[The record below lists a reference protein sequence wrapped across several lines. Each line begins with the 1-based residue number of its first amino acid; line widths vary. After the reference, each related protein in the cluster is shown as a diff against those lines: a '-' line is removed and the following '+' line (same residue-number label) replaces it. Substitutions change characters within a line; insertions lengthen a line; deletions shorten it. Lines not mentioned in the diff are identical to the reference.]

1 MENNQEIQTTNID
14 KVIEETHNEIKL
26 NEETKLKKR
35 GRPSK
40 KENNDKKDQ
49 KLTNSV
55 NSNEQKMSIEVYKQ
69 MLAGVI
75 TLSSVYLNK
84 ASESEIF
91 TLTKEEMELVTTS
104 GADCL
109 MEFVPSVNSKYMK
122 VAGFG
127 LVLASVYGVR
137 YYQFEE
143 SLKQKKKL
151 KEVKNETE
159 TNG

>member
-14 KVIEETHNEIKL
+14 KVIEETQNDIKL
-26 NEETKLKKR
+26 NEESKNKKR

-40 KENNDKKDQ
+40 KDQKDQ
-49 KLTNSV
+49 PQKILSQPT
-55 NSNEQKMSIEVYKQ
+55 SNEQKMSVDVYKQ
-69 MLAGVI
+69 MLTGVI

-91 TLTKEEMELVTTS
+91 TLSKEEMELVTQS

-122 VAGFG
+122 LAGFG

-143 SLKQKKKL
+143 VLKQKKKL
-151 KEVKNETE
+151 REVKNETE